1 MKAELEALIEEM
13 ITRGI
18 LFDEAV
24 KEFEKKFIL
33 STLQRHN
40 NNLSKAAAALGIH
53 RNTLSKRLLEYQND
67 AKGNGNARA
76 NGNGH
81 ATPKSQPKPAANPR
95 PQKRPN
101 SHRRKAAL

>member
-33 STLQRHN
+33 HTLERHN
-40 NNLSKAAAALGIH
+40 HNLSKAAAALGIH
-53 RNTLSKRLLEYQND
+53 RNTLSKRLLEYQT
-67 AKGNGNARA
+67 

-81 ATPKSQPKPAANPR
+81 ANGNGNGHAKAAAKPAPR
-95 PQKRPN
+95 TGLQKRTGAP
-101 SHRRKAAL
+101 RRKAAL